1 MKRSSFLWLSA
12 AFAAFAA
19 FVGRNVATD
28 LQVRSRAS
36 AANSERLDITP
47 GRCASGRRLSRWSG
61 YTLEQMAA

>member
-19 FVGRNVATD
+19 LCTQTRYVVF
-28 LQVRSRAS
+28 RAS
-36 AANSERLDITP
+36 AASSERLDITP